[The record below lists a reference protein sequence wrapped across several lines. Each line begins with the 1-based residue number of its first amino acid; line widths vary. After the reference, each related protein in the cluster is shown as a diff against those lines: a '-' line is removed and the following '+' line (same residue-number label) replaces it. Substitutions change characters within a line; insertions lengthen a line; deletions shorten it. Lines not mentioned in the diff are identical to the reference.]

1 VAPSGGGSG
10 GAVSGLEFLAARPP
24 WTCACC
30 AVTCTS
36 QETLLSH
43 AGGKKHGSKARTA
56 AALASGAAA
65 PAALAPAV
73 EGKRPREEEP
83 APEDVP
89 QPPAKRAAR
98 PAFSSIKWKKLAAK
112 ALAAGPLK
120 LKKLRA
126 AVLSAAR
133 AAHGTSLTSYTEEE
147 LSCALDARL
156 SGSTQFIVAEGVVS
170 LSQ

>member
-1 VAPSGGGSG
+1 M
-10 GAVSGLEFLAARPP
+10 SGLEFLAARPP

-56 AALASGAAA
+56 AALASGAA
-65 PAALAPAV
+65 PAAPAV
-73 EGKRPREEEP
+73 EVKRPREEQQVE
-83 APEDVP
+83 EDVP
-89 QPPAKRAAR
+89 EPPAKRAAP
-98 PAFSSIKWKKLAAK
+98 PALSSIKWKKLAAK

-126 AVLSAAR
+126 AVLAAAR
-133 AAHGTSLTSYTEEE
+133 AAHGASLASYTEEE
-147 LSCALDARL
+147 LGCALDARV